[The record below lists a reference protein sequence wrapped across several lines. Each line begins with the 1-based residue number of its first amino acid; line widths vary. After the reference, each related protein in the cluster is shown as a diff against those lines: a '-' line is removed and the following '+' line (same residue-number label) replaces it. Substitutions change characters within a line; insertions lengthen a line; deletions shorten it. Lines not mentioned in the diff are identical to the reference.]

1 LSCERYSKK
10 KKKKSSTSKKVREG
24 DEEGGVVTRREQAD
38 PEEAEYEAAFGDI
51 AGSGSTSSGPPRT
64 KAELKFE
71 EVKRQR
77 VRLLFFPLCRTLLGV

>member
-1 LSCERYSKK
+1 M
-10 KKKKSSTSKKVREG
+10 
-24 DEEGGVVTRREQAD
+24 TRREQAE
-38 PEEAEYEAAFGDI
+38 PEADEYEAAYGDI

-77 VRLLFFPLCRTLLGV
+77 VRLLIFALCRTLSGL

>member
-1 LSCERYSKK
+1 M
-10 KKKKSSTSKKVREG
+10 
-24 DEEGGVVTRREQAD
+24 TRREQAD

-77 VRLLFFPLCRTLLGV
+77 VRLLFFALCRTLLGVRWHGIAQDVAEDVGYQC